1 MVMKNIGIFKKI
13 VLFYDYVKI
22 VKKERNLLE
31 AQMNLRL
38 DDANRLYTVLNIPEK
53 LFGEEYLTK
62 KSEVETISES
72 YVKDYIVE
80 TSKLLNSIGLMELYT
95 TYKIERVSRLS
106 FLIVIGFSMFR
117 SNEYYNNLYY
127 KVIPAILVITTFLY
141 LFFK

>member
-1 MVMKNIGIFKKI
+1 MSMKNIGIFKKI

-117 SNEYYNNLYY
+117 SNEYYNTLYY